1 MIIYE
6 TAHIFF
12 LNSFFTIKI
21 QISLKTLEVIQNV
34 AWVGL
39 KSAMC
44 VEHCKK
50 TVKNLRPKFK
60 IDYSTVDLK
69 NFTFYNL
76 DIFTNTNI

>member
-1 MIIYE
+1 MKLP
-6 TAHIFF
+6 TLFF
-12 LNSFFTIKI
+12 KNSFFTIKI

-50 TVKNLRPKFK
+50 TEKNFIPKFK